1 MESKVH
7 YKGHFVCC
15 PTWPL
20 HGWLAESYPT
30 TLGETTMRKIAAVL
44 VVVLMAA
51 LAGYAQNCT
60 QTTLNNYLGSGFQ
73 CTVNDQTY
81 SSFFY
86 TSESNPNGFSV
97 PASSVTVT
105 PITTPQD
112 PGFQFTAAGWGAST
126 SSGVLDV
133 DSTIEFNVSSVTP
146 ITDLSL
152 SIAGVGFT
160 GTGSVNLDETACLG
174 GVLPSCTGG
183 TEVMLSV
190 FCNSTACNQS
200 STFDE
205 VNFAGVNEV
214 SVEKDLLV
222 SAGTNGSAQVSII
235 TEQFSEGSS
244 TVPEPGT
251 LSMMGIG
258 VIGLA
263 RFARRKMNL

>member
-1 MESKVH
+1 
-7 YKGHFVCC
+7 
-15 PTWPL
+15 
-20 HGWLAESYPT
+20 
-30 TLGETTMRKIAAVL
+30 MRKIAAVL
-44 VVVLMAA
+44 VVVLVAA
-51 LAGYAQNCT
+51 VGGYAQCT

-81 SSFFY
+81 SNFFY
-86 TSESNPNGFSV
+86 TSESNPTGFQV

-112 PGFQFTAAGWGAST
+112 PGFQFTAAGWSAST
-126 SSGVLDV
+126 ASGVLSV
-133 DSTIEFNVSSVTP
+133 DSTLEFNVTSVSP

-174 GVLPSCTGG
+174 GILPSCSGG

-190 FCNSTACNQS
+190 FCNSTECNQS
-200 STFDE
+200 STFDQ

-214 SVEKDLLV
+214 SVEKDLLI

-251 LSMMGIG
+251 LGMMGAGIVAIAG
-258 VIGLA
+258 
-263 RFARRKMNL
+263 FARRKFNL